1 MYSVWSCPL
10 PDGGVGEEM
19 VLGFDEA
26 REKRILIIPPLFEE
40 ANRLRHQIVETMR
53 KLHSRGVDCF
63 LPDLPGWNESLDGFE
78 NQSLAHWRVGI
89 ASAVETFSTT
99 AVLAVRS
106 GCWLVPEDSR
116 GWLYAPPK
124 PQQILRN
131 MLRARILSAREAGRE
146 EITEELRKTGRERGI
161 TLAGWPLGPELFA
174 ELETEDFAAPPGY
187 STVQQMDVGG
197 TPLWL
202 RAENDFDLAQA
213 TALASIVATSGPG
226 A

>member
-1 MYSVWSCPL
+1 
-10 PDGGVGEEM
+10 
-19 VLGFDEA
+19 
-26 REKRILIIPPLFEE
+26 
-40 ANRLRHQIVETMR
+40 
-53 KLHSRGVDCF
+53 
-63 LPDLPGWNESLDGFE
+63 
-78 NQSLAHWRVGI
+78 
-89 ASAVETFSTT
+89 
-99 AVLAVRS
+99 
-106 GCWLVPEDSR
+106 
-116 GWLYAPPK
+116 
-124 PQQILRN
+124 

-174 ELETEDFAAPPGY
+174 ELETEDSAAPPGY
-187 STVQQMDVGG
+187 SVVEQADVGG

>member
-1 MYSVWSCPL
+1 M
-10 PDGGVGEEM
+10 
-19 VLGFDEA
+19 
-26 REKRILIIPPLFEE
+26 
-40 ANRLRHQIVETMR
+40 
-53 KLHSRGVDCF
+53 
-63 LPDLPGWNESLDGFE
+63 
-78 NQSLAHWRVGI
+78 
-89 ASAVETFSTT
+89 
-99 AVLAVRS
+99 
-106 GCWLVPEDSR
+106 PEDSR

-174 ELETEDFAAPPGY
+174 ELETEDSAAPPGY
-187 STVQQMDVGG
+187 SVVEQADVGG